1 MPVARTDKPEIFSGL
16 TQEIF
21 IPLSSKAPRG
31 YLWSDD
37 GGLLIP

>member
-21 IPLSSKAPRG
+21 IPLSSKAQRG